1 MLEIQK
7 LSPYLTQSIGGPV
20 QWGRVGPVHGE
31 VWQQDILQVVNLVR
45 LQGVQSCVQA
55 HKEVLVKAIKGLL
68 RALLKCNAIGATICS
83 AKDLIPDQELH
94 Q

>member
-1 MLEIQK
+1 M
-7 LSPYLTQSIGGPV
+7 
-20 QWGRVGPVHGE
+20 
-31 VWQQDILQVVNLVR
+31 WQQDILQVVNLVR

-68 RALLKCNAIGATICS
+68 RALLKYDAIGARI
-83 AKDLIPDQELH
+83 DLIIIPDPELH